1 MVRLQNQGCF
11 NYYYWATIHP
21 ATLQL
26 FFAHGFLGWE
36 IRKGLAEQFS
46 LGVFHTVT
54 LSCQLGVIRRLDHIG
69 HSRWHTPRAGVDLAC
84 QPGAQLT
91 LWMGSS
97 LQGPSSMTVSG
108 WFDFF
113 MAVSNPQSERSDSW
127 VEATWPFLTCLWM
140 SCNVSSAPF
149 SGLWRVTEA
158 FASSKRGA

>member
-1 MVRLQNQGCF
+1 VVRLQSQGCF

-21 ATLQL
+21 ETLQL

-36 IRKGLAEQFS
+36 IRKGLAEKFS

-69 HSRWHTPRAGVDLAC
+69 RSRWHIPRAGVDLAC

-91 LWMGSS
+91 LWMGAP
-97 LQGPSSMTVSG
+97 LRGPSSMTVSG

-113 MAVSNPQSERSDSW
+113 MAVSNPQSEHSDSR
-127 VEATWPFLTCLWM
+127 VEAMWPFLTCLWT
-140 SCNVSSAPF
+140 SCNVTSAPF
-149 SGLWRVTEA
+149 SGLWRVAEA
-158 FASSKRGA
+158 CAGSKRGA